1 MQISSRFTIAI
12 HILICVELYGNDA
25 PATSESLAGS
35 IGAHPVVIRRILG
48 QLRRAGL
55 ITVARGREGGAHIA
69 RPLAGITL
77 ADVFRAVESIGDDTL
92 FSFHENPNP
101 ACPVGRNIHTI
112 LDGHLAAIQR
122 AMEREMQ
129 QTTLA
134 DVIQEARAE
143 VSAEN

>member
-101 ACPVGRNIHTI
+101 ACPVGRSIHTI

>member
-101 ACPVGRNIHTI
+101 ACPVGRSIHTI

-122 AMEREMQ
+122 AMEREMEK
-129 QTTLA
+129 TTLA
-134 DVIQEARAE
+134 DVMSEARVQVDAM
-143 VSAEN
+143 